1 MTRNNHKSEPA
12 PLPIAAYIEDH
23 LPRLPDLSLF
33 RDDEKQ
39 HILNVLLRDED
50 LRNKHLTRFM
60 QLRKEV
66 ASLREKSQ
74 TTSSSMCARCLTPF
88 GYIFNTGDACPKC
101 SAKVC
106 KQCRLIYNLHDNTWL
121 CQLCCKQMQLMS
133 YSGEW
138 IYSLQMFTNS
148 ASHSP
153 GASYKSFQLFSST
166 QNLNAV
172 SSSDSEPEELLSKIN
187 HSSQINPKI
196 VDASKTESNDPTTR
210 VMVQKKYDEQRLD
223 YIKHRVEKRPKNASA
238 TQPLPRKARPHPLSP
253 DKRNTSLEEGNTSVN
268 QSKNHLNRNLNK
280 DILKINSNQS
290 LKTSRNEIDNKSIQS
305 SQLITRVKK
314 TEKNKLKLPRHNQSL
329 NRGSFLSLVSRTSEK
344 SSHKSTSASMQSLRN
359 VVHRISHPKVLSGS
373 RSSIHSR
380 KELKPDL
387 LTSSTINYEDTVSLQ
402 VPDIHSRSKRII
414 AIAIDINTMTK
425 LYHHEQQMKLIEN
438 LWPLT

>member
-1 MTRNNHKSEPA
+1 
-12 PLPIAAYIEDH
+12 
-23 LPRLPDLSLF
+23 PDLSLF

-329 NRGSFLSLVSRTSEK
+329 N
-344 SSHKSTSASMQSLRN
+344 
-359 VVHRISHPKVLSGS
+359 
-373 RSSIHSR
+373 
-380 KELKPDL
+380 
-387 LTSSTINYEDTVSLQ
+387 
-402 VPDIHSRSKRII
+402 
-414 AIAIDINTMTK
+414 
-425 LYHHEQQMKLIEN
+425 
-438 LWPLT
+438 